1 MVRSALFD
9 PTDRDLFNEQ
19 RERFD
24 WSLLQNGTVFRYDT
38 RFQLDSACNRLTGLG
53 YLVHR
58 IDANDWTSV
67 DDMYDA
73 FAQAM
78 SYRRSYGGSLSA
90 FSDVFADVG
99 TYNFGSDPETTG
111 TVLAI
116 AGFDT
121 LNSVDSRTARV
132 ILDVFARE
140 ARLAALYGH
149 PMLCL
154 VESNA
159 TDLGKVGGIDVHHG
173 SVWDVEPDPP
183 DPFHPG
189 DLVEHVLQVFVT
201 DPAEYVADLRPV
213 LTDLLATIGRW
224 QVLEPVLISDPT
236 AVNDAKCNARHLPQP
251 LPPDA
256 RLWQI
261 SIGIRG
267 EGDQTELGDQLVHAH
282 HDAGLHFEGM
292 FSRFY
297 AAGTKELEHALNG
310 YPELHD
316 TTGC

>member
-19 RERFD
+19 RQRFD

-38 RFQLDSACNRLTGLG
+38 RFELDSACSRLAGLG

-58 IDANDWTSV
+58 IDAHHWNSAE
-67 DDMYDA
+67 DMYDA
-73 FAQAM
+73 LSQTL
-78 SYRRSYGGSLSA
+78 SYPRSYGGSLDA
-90 FSDVFADVG
+90 FGDVFADVG
-99 TYNFGSDPETTG
+99 TYIFGSDPEATG

-121 LNSVDSRTARV
+121 MIRVDSRTARL

-140 ARLAALYGH
+140 ARLASLYGH

-154 VESNA
+154 VESTA
-159 TDLGKVGGIDVHHG
+159 TDLGPVGGIDVYSG

-183 DPFHPG
+183 DPFYPG
-189 DLVEHVLQVFVT
+189 DLVEHTLQVFVA
-201 DPAEYVADLRPV
+201 DPAEYVAELRPV

-224 QVLEPVLISDPT
+224 QILEPILITDPT
-236 AVNDAKCNARHLPQP
+236 AVNDAKRNARHLPQP

-256 RLWQI
+256 RLWQF

-267 EGDQTELGDQLVHAH
+267 EGDQTELGDQLVRAH
-282 HDAGLHFEGM
+282 HGAGLHFQGM

-297 AAGTKELEHALNG
+297 AAGTKELEHALNE

-316 TTGC
+316 RTGC